1 MIIHLLKTTFRS
13 FLKYRIHSFINVTS
27 LALGIFVI
35 ILITAYVRYEKSF
48 DSFYKNKNQIYRLEY
63 NDDRSLAFPAPL
75 YERLKT
81 NVPEIKN
88 ITRIGFVF
96 ADWMLGGDGTL
107 TYNENTFSADDV
119 LCADPEF
126 FDIFQFRAINGD
138 LSNALVAPMSI
149 VLTESEARRI
159 FGNENPVGKTITGNE
174 IIPFNVTAVIEDVP
188 ANSSLTFK
196 SMISFSSLKAFY
208 DRNIDNNWGSW
219 NYLMYAQLYDNVD
232 IEDVSSKIKQYTKP
246 DMPVEYV
253 KLNPLSDIYFNAL
266 QTKGVIK
273 HGNKQQ
279 IILFI
284 AIATIILIIG
294 IINYIN
300 LTNAK
305 FIYRINEISVRKI
318 IGALKKQIIN
328 QILFETIFTLLIA
341 TAISLV
347 LISIF
352 GGYLGNFLNIQKLNE
367 RIFTPTFISCIVLSV
382 IALGLL
388 TGLYPSL
395 FLLNRANLSKKK
407 DALVGKKKYAVQ
419 NSLVVFQFWASI
431 ILIASVFL
439 IQKQMSYIKNKDI
452 GFAKESVIQFSLPNN
467 LTNERFNLLKQS
479 LITYP
484 GIIDVGRSKTIPGKS
499 FPDWTWTMNLNGE
512 EKNVTFLCI
521 MVDDGFINSLGLE
534 IVSGRNFNP
543 NIEEDIGDFII
554 NEKFFS
560 EYGVDTALTTTLSA
574 VTNENSILGVVKDF
588 NAESLHMPVQPLA
601 FRYVPQSAALGIV
614 RFTSAGQDNVNEII
628 QHLGK
633 VWNDMGYKKSLDYVF
648 LEDSI
653 NNLYSKERKLHRLL
667 ILFGLFALIVSLVGL
682 WGLTM
687 LTIKLRTKEIGIR
700 KVNGAKIS
708 EVMVML
714 NKDFVK
720 RVTIAFVIAT
730 PVAWFA
736 MNKWLEN
743 FAYKTTLSWWIFA
756 LAGLLALGIAL
767 LTVSWQS
774 WRAATRNPVEALRYE

>member
-1 MIIHLLKTTFRS
+1 MIFHLLKTTIRS
-13 FLKYRIHSFINVTS
+13 FLRYRIHSFINLTS

-35 ILITAYVRYEKSF
+35 ILITAFVRYETSF
-48 DSFYKNKNQIYRLEY
+48 DSFYKNKDQVYRLEY
-63 NDDRSLAFPAPL
+63 NDDHSLTFPAPL
-75 YERLKT
+75 YEQLKN

-107 TYNENTFSADDV
+107 SYNGNTYSADNV
-119 LCADPEF
+119 LCADTEF
-126 FDIFQFRAINGD
+126 FAIFQFKAIYGD

-149 VLTESEARRI
+149 VFTESEAKRI
-159 FGNENPVGKTITGNE
+159 FGDENPVGKTITGNE

-196 SMISFSSLKAFY
+196 SMISFSSLKVFY

-219 NYLMYAQLYDNVD
+219 NYLMYAQLYENVD
-232 IEDVSSKIKQYTKP
+232 IENTSSKITKLTKP

-253 KLNPLSDIYFNAL
+253 ELNPLSDIYFNAL

-279 IILFI
+279 IIMFI

-305 FIYRINEISVRKI
+305 FIYLINGIFVRKV
-318 IGALKKQIIN
+318 IGAQKKQIIN
-328 QILFETIFTLLIA
+328 QIIFQTIFTLLIA
-341 TAISLV
+341 TGISLV

-352 GGYLGNFLNIQKLNE
+352 SEYVGNFLNIKELSE
-367 RIFTPTFISCIVLSV
+367 IIFTPAFISCIILSV
-382 IALGLL
+382 IALGIL

-395 FLLNRANLSKKK
+395 FILKRANLSIKK
-407 DALVGKKKYAVQ
+407 DALVGKQKYSIQ

-431 ILIASVFL
+431 ILISSVFL
-439 IQKQMSYIKNKDI
+439 IQKQMNFIKNKDI

-467 LTNERFNLLKQS
+467 LTFERFNSLKQS
-479 LITYP
+479 LMTYP
-484 GIIDVGRSKTIPGKS
+484 GIIDVGRCKTIPGKS

-521 MVDDGFINSLGLE
+521 NVDDGFINSLGLE

-560 EYGVDTALTTTLSA
+560 EYSVDTALTATLSA

-588 NAESLHMPVQPLA
+588 NPESLHMPIKPLA
-601 FRYVPQSAALGIV
+601 FRYVPQSTALGIV
-614 RFTSAGQDNVNEII
+614 RFTSSRQDNVNEIV
-628 QHLGK
+628 QYLK
-633 VWNDMGYKKSLDYVF
+633 TVWNDMGYKKSLDYIF

-653 NNLYSKERKLHRLL
+653 NNMYGKEVKLQKLL
-667 ILFGLFALIVSLVGL
+667 ILFGFFALLVALAGL

-687 LTIKLRTKEIGIR
+687 FSIKLRTKEIGIR

-708 EVMVML
+708 EVLMML

-720 RVTIAFVIAT
+720 LVVIAFIIAT
-730 PVAWFA
+730 PVAYYA
-736 MNKWLEN
+736 MNNWLEN
-743 FAYKTTLSWWIFA
+743 FAYKANLSWWIFV
-756 LAGLLALGIAL
+756 LAGLLALGTAL